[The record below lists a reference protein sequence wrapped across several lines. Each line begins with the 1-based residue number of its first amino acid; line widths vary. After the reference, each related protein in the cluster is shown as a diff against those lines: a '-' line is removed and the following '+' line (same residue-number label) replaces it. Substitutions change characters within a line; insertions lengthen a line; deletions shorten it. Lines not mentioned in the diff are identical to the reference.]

1 MGITQKT
8 RRTLTALGA
17 AGALTAGVLAGA
29 MPATAAPSSTDTIGP
44 ILVEAPDS
52 TAALAAPDGGVRP
65 TGNIHHC
72 SGAWCFQSIWDEA
85 ANDAGGW
92 WAQSIM
98 YDESVPSDR
107 YQVSFWPRGETLHV
121 MDRRSDG
128 QPARAEVRVENRSG
142 VTVDRDTFYTTYDST
157 FNLGTP
163 DGSGNIPEGYRVYI
177 RVCIGDSDR
186 CSVWTQGIA

>member
-17 AGALTAGVLAGA
+17 AGALTAGILAGA
-29 MPATAAPSSTDTIGP
+29 MPATAAPSSADATEPITI
-44 ILVEAPDS
+44 EAPEDS
-52 TAALAAPDGGVRP
+52 PALATAGEVRP
-65 TGNIHHC
+65 AGSIHHC
-72 SGAWCFQSIWDEA
+72 SGAWCFQSIWDKA
-85 ANDAGGW
+85 ANDAGGQ

-98 YDESVPSDR
+98 YDESAHSDL
-107 YQVSFWPRGETLHV
+107 YQVSFWPRGETLNV

-128 QPARAEVRVENRSG
+128 QSARAEVRVENRSG
-142 VTVDRDTFYTTYDST
+142 VTVDRDTFYSTYDST

>member
-1 MGITQKT
+1 MGIAQKT

-29 MPATAAPSSTDTIGP
+29 MPATAATSSTDTAGP
-44 ILVEAPDS
+44 ILLETPDDS
-52 TAALAAPDGGVRP
+52 AALTAAGEVSPNE
-65 TGNIHHC
+65 NIHHC
-72 SGAWCFQSIWDEA
+72 TPSWCFQILSDSA
-85 ANDAGGW
+85 SNDAGGW
-92 WAQSIM
+92 WAQSIV
-98 YDESVPSDR
+98 YDANNPTDR
-107 YQVSFWPRGETLHV
+107 YQVSFWPRGETLNV

-128 QPARAEVRVENRSG
+128 QPARAEVTVENRSG
-142 VTVDRDTFYTTYDST
+142 VTVDRDTFYSSYDST

-186 CSVWTQGIA
+186 CSPWSQGVA

>member
-17 AGALTAGVLAGA
+17 AGALTAGVLVGA
-29 MPATAAPSSTDTIGP
+29 MPATAAPSSPGAADPITI
-44 ILVEAPDS
+44 EAPEDP
-52 TAALAAPDGGVRP
+52 AALASPDGEVSP

-72 SGAWCFQSIWDEA
+72 SGAWCFQSIWDKA
-85 ANDAGGW
+85 SNDAGGW

-98 YDESVPSDR
+98 YVESSTTDR
-107 YQVSFWPRGETLHV
+107 YQVSFWPRGETLNV

-128 QPARAEVRVENRSG
+128 QPARAEVRVENRNG

-177 RVCIGDSDR
+177 RVCIGNSDQ
-186 CSVWTQGIA
+186 CSVWTQGVA